1 MNFSLFVIFVIVVHC
16 AQGKRYLQYIVND
29 KHNRISEIFD
39 TYSRFASF
47 SPLWFRTGRF
57 KDFTLPI
64 DIKRGIL
71 TNLKRTLIL
80 RQLINLTLISSQPW
94 NQPQLKKKHF
104 LHILETIL
112 ISRPLENSQ
121 VSDIHNVSLMAS
133 EEGCERFSCRAI
145 GVLIVCVNIFK
156 YQRCTFSQ
164 RSRNVPWFVLL
175 LKQTYLITVKEDW
188 RENRYLLFI
197 RSLFKTR

>member
-47 SPLWFRTGRF
+47 SPLWCRTGRF

-71 TNLKRTLIL
+71 TNLKKNLHFKATHKFNPDFKSTLKSA
-80 RQLINLTLISSQPW
+80 LI
-94 NQPQLKKKHF
+94 KKKN
-104 LHILETIL
+104 
-112 ISRPLENSQ
+112 IS
-121 VSDIHNVSLMAS
+121 
-133 EEGCERFSCRAI
+133 
-145 GVLIVCVNIFK
+145 
-156 YQRCTFSQ
+156 CTFWRQS
-164 RSRNVPWFVLL
+164 WFQGHLKIHRWVIFTMSHSWL
-175 LKQTYLITVKEDW
+175 LKRVVND
-188 RENRYLLFI
+188 
-197 RSLFKTR
+197 SLVAPSGC